1 MEVEAV
7 LAVYGDDCAILD
19 SLPPHLHL
27 HIKPRTVDFSSQQRR
42 GINNCSIGLHCVF
55 LLFVEAVIGIK
66 ASPEYPSEPLHID
79 LIESKGLDGERQ
91 KQLITSGQHKA
102 CELSSCLM
110 LVALCEEVL
119 EKLSVMNHPD
129 GDCPLCLYPLVPDNE
144 QHEALPFM
152 KLMSCFRCFQSECI
166 VRDMRHGKSEW
177 YVL

>member
-7 LAVYGDDCAILD
+7 LVVYGDDCAILD
-19 SLPPHLHL
+19 YFPPHLHL
-27 HIKPRTVDFSSQQRR
+27 HIKPRTVDISSQQDF
-42 GINNCSIGLHCVF
+42 IVF
-55 LLFVEAVIGIK
+55 FSLFVEAVIGIK
-66 ASPEYPSEPLHID
+66 ARPEVFYNIKEMSILSKRD

-91 KQLITSGQHKA
+91 KQLITSGQHNA

-110 LVALCEEVL
+110 LVALFEEVG

-129 GDCPLCLYPLVPDNE
+129 GDCPLCLYPLVPDDE

-152 KLMSCFRCFQSECI
+152 KLMSCFRCFHSECI

-177 YVL
+177 HVL